1 MRKDNFSIN
10 RFADNLHGVSL
21 LLANLQFCTRLIW
34 RISMHRTTPRPASK
48 PLLSLLLVASVLALP
63 TLAFAEK
70 AYLEITLKVDPQDR
84 PAAGAVYT
92 KYKKPFLS
100 KIPGA
105 KSKELLIR
113 DDDVQVLHGFATR
126 KQAEAYLSSDMFT
139 KDVVVGLKPLLKADP
154 EVRIY
159 TAD

>member
-1 MRKDNFSIN
+1 MT
-10 RFADNLHGVSL
+10 
-21 LLANLQFCTRLIW
+21 TRL
-34 RISMHRTTPRPASK
+34 TPRIFNVFAKSA
-48 PLLSLLLVASVLALP
+48 LAVLVASAITLP

-84 PAAGAVYT
+84 PAAGAIYA
-92 KYKKPFLS
+92 KYKKPFLN

-105 KSKELLIR
+105 QSKELLMR

-126 KQAEAYLSSDMFT
+126 KQAEAYLSSELFT
-139 KDVVVGLKPLLKADP
+139 KDVVGELKPLLKANP

-159 TAD
+159 SSN

>member
-1 MRKDNFSIN
+1 MAVPSF
-10 RFADNLHGVSL
+10 
-21 LLANLQFCTRLIW
+21 
-34 RISMHRTTPRPASK
+34 
-48 PLLSLLLVASVLALP
+48 
-63 TLAFAEK
+63 AFAEK

-84 PAAGAVYT
+84 AAAGSIYS
-92 KYKKPFLS
+92 KFKKPFLS

-126 KQAEAYLSSDMFT
+126 KQAEAYLSSDLFT
-139 KDVVVGLKPLLKADP
+139 KDVVVSLKPLLKVDP

-159 TAD
+159 STD

>member
-1 MRKDNFSIN
+1 MTQPLI
-10 RFADNLHGVSL
+10 AL
-21 LLANLQFCTRLIW
+21 LTAAT
-34 RISMHRTTPRPASK
+34 
-48 PLLSLLLVASVLALP
+48 LALP

-70 AYLEITLKVDPQDR
+70 AYLEITLKVDPKDR
-84 PAAGAVYT
+84 AAAGAVYA
-92 KYKKPFLS
+92 KFKQPFLS
-100 KIPGA
+100 KVPGA

-126 KQAEAYLSSDMFT
+126 QQAEAYLSSEIFT

-159 TAD
+159 ITE

>member
-1 MRKDNFSIN
+1 MTNSFQRAI
-10 RFADNLHGVSL
+10 A
-21 LLANLQFCTRLIW
+21 
-34 RISMHRTTPRPASK
+34 K
-48 PLLSLLLVASVLALP
+48 PLAAMLVASALAVP
-63 TLAFAEK
+63 SLAFAEK

-84 PAAGAVYT
+84 AAAGAVYA
-92 KYKKPFLS
+92 KFKQPFLT
-100 KIPGA
+100 KVPGA

-126 KQAEAYLSSDMFT
+126 KQAEAYLSSDLFT

-159 TAD
+159 SAD